1 MIPVFF
7 PPTQRPPR
15 LRADAAVANETLA
28 RSAPRTGFPKA
39 RLP

>member
-7 PPTQRPPR
+7 PPTQRLPR
-15 LRADAAVANETLA
+15 LREDASVASETLA
-28 RSAPRTGFPKA
+28 RSALRSGFRKA